1 MDLDRDGVLDLLTGS
16 YQPGDLL
23 VFAGRKREDG
33 GGFAPART
41 LTDRRGEPLRV
52 GRASWPQAVDWD
64 RDGDLDLVIGNM
76 YGAVFL
82 ARNAS
87 SDAKLELE
95 PPAALTVQGVA
106 LEFDE
111 TNAAPCLA
119 DWDGDGALDLLLG
132 LSSGR
137 VLLYRNTTASGETVL
152 AAPREL
158 LEPPPPGTTG
168 TLPRSGLRARV
179 AVVDWNADGRND
191 LLVGEYAPRDG
202 EARELSEE
210 EKEALSASMRESVSV
225 AEARGRLE
233 SDELLKWLHARGL
246 TVDDGPAHYEDFLL
260 DFRALPATRA
270 LDDRLLELTALQR
283 RLSPT
288 QIDRGQVWVYL
299 RAPPAADAPR
309 TSDGK

>member
-1 MDLDRDGVLDLLTGS
+1 MDLDRDGLVDILTGS
-16 YQPGDLL
+16 YQPGDVL

-33 GGFAPART
+33 GGFAPPRA
-41 LTDRRGEPLRV
+41 LVDRHGETLRV

-64 RDGDLDLVIGNM
+64 RDGDLDLVLGNM
-76 YGAVFL
+76 YGALFL

-87 SDAKLELE
+87 SGAKLELD
-95 PPAALTVQGVA
+95 PPVALTAAGRE
-106 LEFDE
+106 LKFDE
-111 TNAAPCLA
+111 TNAAPHLA
-119 DWDGDGALDLLLG
+119 DWDQDGALDLLLG

-137 VLLYRNTTASGETVL
+137 VLLYRNTTTTGETVL

-158 LEPPPPGTTG
+158 LAPAPPGATG

-179 AVVDWNADGRND
+179 AVVDWNHDGRND

-202 EARELSEE
+202 AARELDAEE
-210 EKEALSASMRESVSV
+210 QAALAAAMRESLAV
-225 AEARGRLE
+225 AEQRGRLE
-233 SDELLKWLHARGL
+233 SDELLRWLEARGL

-260 DFRALPATRA
+260 DFRELPATRA
-270 LDDRLLELTALQR
+270 LDDRLRELTALQR

-299 RAPPAADAPR
+299 RAPAPAAAPAPP
-309 TSDGK
+309 GK